1 MMKWVA
7 GEELLEKGGRRK
19 EEEKTAELV
28 PSPCSLLLAP
38 AVCPRACYWLLGSS
52 F

>member
-7 GEELLEKGGRRK
+7 GEEPLEKGGGRK
-19 EEEKTAELV
+19 EKEKTAELI

-38 AVCPRACYWLLGSS
+38 AVCPHAYYWLLVSCV
-52 F
+52 